1 MELAIPLLALG
12 GLYIISKKKESFVND
27 HERVMEDFKPSIHKY
42 KPHYAVTDKYFQPN
56 PDYVEDIKTPTYTDL
71 AGRTVNL
78 NAYSEHMVPYFGK
91 MKNIGNDKNTN
102 PDTILDNRTGSGS
115 LQITKSESAP
125 LFRPQENVQWANGSP
140 NDSDFY
146 QSRVNLSKNMNN
158 VKLFQ
163 EMSVAP
169 GLNNGY
175 TNQGSGGFNSGME
188 ARDKWV
194 DKTVNEL
201 RVATKPKTSFTL
213 ENHQGPAQTLVKNL
227 GIEGKVEK
235 YLPDK
240 FFINTPDRYLTTTGA
255 TLAATMP
262 SIQPNPTIH
271 RATTSQSYSGPAG
284 NAGVQSA
291 TKHGMYRDDHR
302 QQFGSEAFTPAGSAV
317 DMPNTTPQND
327 ILLTNRSVQNASSFG
342 GMYGIV
348 NALTAPITDLL
359 RPTRKEDLVGLTR
372 HGNAGTTVSN
382 APIAETVVPPTV
394 KQTTLY
400 SPYDMGQRAYLPIS
414 DGAYQVS
421 QQQVSETNRQ
431 YTSVSY
437 MGGGMSTSPQMVS
450 DQAERNATISSNR
463 MTTGRIAGGNI
474 QSFNPHIN
482 QTTSTNRSS
491 MHSSYVGNVGSSL
504 TAVSPSI
511 ELYGGIRN
519 PNKYEEPDRNTPD
532 LLTAFKKNPYTQSL
546 HSVA

>member
-12 GLYIISKKKESFVND
+12 GLYIVSKKKETFVND
-27 HERVMEDFKPSIHKY
+27 HERIMDDFKPSINKY
-42 KPHYAVTDKYFQPN
+42 KPHYATTDKYFQPN
-56 PDYVEDIKTPTYTDL
+56 PEYVAEIKTPTYTDL

-78 NAYSEHMVPYFGK
+78 NAYSGNMVPYFGK
-91 MKNIGNDKNTN
+91 MKNIGNNKNTN
-102 PDTILDNRTGSGS
+102 PDTILDNRNGSGS

-146 QSRVNLSKNMNN
+146 QSRVNLSQSMNN

-188 ARDKWV
+188 AREKWV

-240 FFINTPDRYLTTTGA
+240 FYINSPDRYLTTTGA
-255 TLAATMP
+255 TLGATMP

-284 NAGVQSA
+284 NGGVQSA

-394 KQTTLY
+394 KQTTMY
-400 SPYDMGQRAYLPIS
+400 SPYEMGQRAYLPIS
-414 DGAYQVS
+414 DGAYQIAD
-421 QQQVSETNRQ
+421 QQVSETNRQ
-431 YTSVSY
+431 HTSVSY

-450 DQAERNATISSNR
+450 DQAERNASISANR

-482 QTTSTNRSS
+482 QTTTTNRSS
-491 MHSSYVGNVGSSL
+491 MHSSYTGNVGSSL